1 MNTLM
6 SVLGKKW
13 KIKNADKNASLFT
26 KLLSNRGLTTDS
38 EIQNFLYPDPE
49 KDFHDPFLMNDMKL
63 AVTRIGEA
71 IEKSERIMIFG
82 DYDVDGITSTA
93 ILMRCLTKLKANVSY
108 RLPHRIE
115 DGYGLRE
122 KFVREFKRL
131 DVKLIITVDNGISC
145 ANEVAT
151 ANELGIDTI
160 VTDHHTIPE
169 ILPKAYAT
177 LHPKLPDSKYPFK
190 DLTGAGVAFKLAE
203 ALFKTRLNDE
213 KKAQQETEKLL
224 DLACM
229 GTIADVG
236 ELKGENR
243 AIVKKG
249 LKTIENTRWPGLSSL
264 KKSAGVSGK
273 IDTHIV
279 NFLLGPRL
287 NAAGRMAHPSH
298 ALSLLLNDAEH
309 SELLAENLEKLNR
322 KRQKLTE
329 DLMKIADALA
339 EPQKR
344 DPAIIIHHKDFH
356 GGIIGLL
363 AAKLVE
369 KYSRPAIVMEKR
381 GETFIGSCRSIPDI
395 NIFDTL
401 SSAKD
406 LFTHFGG
413 HSAAAGFDLPKAKLN
428 EFTKRIKAYLK
439 SSVAPKSLSSTPT
452 ISIDCELSH
461 DDISQKTVDV
471 LKLFEPFGNG
481 NPPPLFLCKNIS
493 IRKYEKIG
501 SDKKHLKILGEIK
514 SSGINGAQRTSIIDC
529 IAFKFGQFANKLRDG
544 GKIDIVC
551 ELEENV
557 WRGNRKIQCKII
569 DFNTYKGI

>member
-1 MNTLM
+1 M
-6 SVLGKKW
+6 SVLNKKW
-13 KIKNADKNASLFT
+13 IIKNNDSNSGLFA
-26 KLLSNRGLTTDS
+26 KLLSNRGLIDDVA
-38 EIQNFLYPDPE
+38 IHNFLYPDPAH
-49 KDFHDPFLMNDMKL
+49 DFNDPFLMNDMKR
-63 AVTRIGEA
+63 AVARIGEA

-82 DYDVDGITSTA
+82 DYDVDGITATA

-151 ANELGIDTI
+151 ANELGIDSI
-160 VTDHHTIPE
+160 ITDHHTIPE
-169 ILPKAYAT
+169 ILPKAFAI
-177 LHPKLPDSKYPFK
+177 LHPKLPNSKYPFK

-203 ALFKTRLNDE
+203 ALFKTRLDDKE
-213 KKAQQETEKLL
+213 KARHETEKLL

-273 IDTHIV
+273 IDTHVV

-287 NAAGRMAHPSH
+287 NAAGRMSHPSH
-298 ALSLLLNDAEH
+298 ALSLLLNDAKH
-309 SELLAENLEKLNR
+309 SELLAETLEKLNR
-322 KRQKLTE
+322 KRQKMTE
-329 DLMKIADALA
+329 ELMKIADALA
-339 EPQKR
+339 EPQR
-344 DPAIIIHHKDFH
+344 HDPAIIIHHKDFH

-381 GETFIGSCRSIPDI
+381 GETFVGSCRSIPSV
-395 NIFDTL
+395 NIFETL
-401 SSAKD
+401 NSAKD

-413 HSAAAGFDLPKAKLN
+413 HSAAAGFDLPKARLS
-428 EFTKRIKAYLK
+428 EFTKRIKTYLK
-439 SSVAPKSLSSTPT
+439 SSTASKALSSTPT

-461 DDISQKTVDV
+461 DDISQKTVDM

-481 NPPPLFLCKNIS
+481 NETPRFLCKNVS

-501 SDKKHLKILGEIK
+501 SEKNHLKILGEIK
-514 SSGINGAQRTSIIDC
+514 NRTIDC
-529 IAFKFGQFANKLRDG
+529 IGFRFGQFANKLNDG
-544 GKIDIVC
+544 VKIDIVC

-557 WRGNRKIQCKII
+557 WRGNKKLQLKIV
-569 DFNTYKGI
+569 DFA